1 MPQEKITTKIEHKTN
16 QEIIDGLATT
26 ITIKKKNQNLSEK
39 ITSKINDL
47 KKDQHKNKVKKIKNQ
62 LENKTYQQ
70 PSNKILAEKIIK
82 DIDVLNF
89 LTKKL

>member
-1 MPQEKITTKIEHKTN
+1 MPQEKIITKIEHKTN

-26 ITIKKKNQNLSEK
+26 ITINKKNQNLSEK
-39 ITSKINDL
+39 ITNKINDL
-47 KKDQHKNKVKKIKNQ
+47 KKDQHKNKVKKIKKQ

-70 PSNKILAEKIIK
+70 PSNKILAGKIIK

>member
-1 MPQEKITTKIEHKTN
+1 MPQEKIITKIEHKTN

-26 ITIKKKNQNLSEK
+26 ITINKKNQNLSEK